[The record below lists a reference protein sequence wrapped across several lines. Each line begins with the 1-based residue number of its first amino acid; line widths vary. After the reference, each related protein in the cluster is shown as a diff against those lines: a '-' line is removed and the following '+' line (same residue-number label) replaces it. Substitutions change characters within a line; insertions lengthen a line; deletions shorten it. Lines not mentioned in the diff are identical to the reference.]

1 MTSAQPKADFLT
13 TEWARYTQWADRLCG
28 DKVLLPLDGGRID
41 WDLVDR
47 DTVTPARLDEIT
59 EADLPRLGVLIDGFY
74 RWMRTGDTI
83 TVCAAWREGT
93 PELAQIEGHYCAE
106 AMDLTQDVIAGRTT
120 FDAVEAT
127 RRDMDYAALEG
138 LQERHGGELRQ
149 RPHGGEWCLFG
160 ATVEG
165 RVGQLDIGPDGKHR
179 FWGATAK
186 PTPAAANDNEPAAKS
201 QPRARFTLTW
211 FGEIADA
218 VPKETFVKG
227 VLGDG
232 EFTVVSGLPGSGKSV
247 ILTDLACHVAAGMEW
262 MGRRV
267 RQGLV
272 VYIAAERKALTER
285 RMVAFRKRHAVP
297 AHVPLL
303 VLGGRIDLT
312 SNTSDANALVQV
324 IRDAAKKVGLPAVW
338 IIIDTLTRTFGPGD
352 QNLSKDMT
360 RFIQSID
367 VLLETKAH
375 VTIVH
380 HTAWSGERGKGA
392 IDLDGAVDASFL
404 VKKDGG
410 SHVLICDGTNDGEEG
425 TVCRFRMEG
434 VQVGVAEDGE
444 PTTAPVVV
452 PAEDLAEGLVAKL
465 KGHNAKALEILT
477 EACREGTKLAEDEW
491 RAAFY
496 AAYPGDKQ
504 HALKMRFQRA
514 RRALVEAGAVYHHDG
529 EYWVPVDG
537 THGTCAANV
546 PCAV

>member
-1 MTSAQPKADFLT
+1 MNVQRREDDTDDDVVIQLTPKAMAL
-13 TEWARYTQWADRLCG
+13 ARVRRMRAQLRG
-28 DKVLLPLDGGRID
+28 DVVLLP
-41 WDLVDR
+41 
-47 DTVTPARLDEIT
+47 VTDEGRLDVERLRDEDGAIDYFYGQARDL
-59 EADLPRLGVLIDGFY
+59 ADGDEHRLGVLVDGF
-74 RWMRTGDTI
+74 MRFLPDAPPGTSVVVLDRG
-83 TVCAAWREGT
+83 GT
-93 PELAQIEGHYCAE
+93 PEVVQFHGFEPCEAAVDLVAQAISDHT
-106 AMDLTQDVIAGRTT
+106 DLID
-120 FDAVEAT
+120 T
-127 RRDMDYAALEG
+127 RRPGEPFSVVVDRLNTKLGTLKEQFAEVLE
-138 LQERHGGELRQ
+138 
-149 RPHGGEWCLFG
+149 
-160 ATVEG
+160 
-165 RVGQLDIGPDGKHR
+165 
-179 FWGATAK
+179 AK
-186 PTPAAANDNEPAAKS
+186 ADAPVPAAKS

-285 RMVAFRKRHAVP
+285 RMVAFRKRHGVP

-312 SNTSDANALVQV
+312 SNTSDANALVRV
-324 IRDAAKKVGLPAVW
+324 IRDAAKEVGLPAVW
-338 IIIDTLTRTFGPGD
+338 VIIDTLTRTFGAGD

-375 VTIVH
+375 VTVVH

-425 TVCRFRMEG
+425 AVCRFRMES
-434 VQVGVAEDGE
+434 VQVGTDEDGE

-452 PAEDLAEGLVAKL
+452 PAEDLAENLVARV